1 MGRKRNIFIRE
12 FFVFEAMKN
21 ESTCK
26 TCKCKIVGSHVTNL
40 KRHMLAYHI
49 ELYNQERED
58 FDNHLVENEGGKKF
72 CVCYSEKEITNACLR
87 IVTEN
92 SQPLSF
98 FDSEAFKIL
107 TDQIFKGLN
116 MSPIR
121 SHNIITIISDEYER
135 IKDMIS
141 RKIKGKVFSL
151 KMDSA
156 TRNER
161 SVLGINIQLIVDGKI
176 EIYTLSISEMRTSQT
191 AQNLKEHLQ
200 EVLNEFGIS
209 KTQIFSVTT
218 DNGRNMLKSVD
229 LLGVYSDDDNADDN
243 SDDGDEDEDNGDNNI
258 TQYSA
263 NSVAENQD
271 SFWENLFEEHH
282 QIHSV
287 RCAAHTLQLAIHD
300 FLRNDERMTII
311 HSVRQI
317 VKTLRTQQWK

>member
-12 FFVFEAMKN
+12 FFIFESMKN

-26 TCKCKIVGSHVTNL
+26 TCKCKIVGNHVTNL
-40 KRHMLAYHI
+40 KRHMLANHM

-58 FDNHLVENEGGKKF
+58 LDNYLAENEGGKKF
-72 CVCYSEKEITNACLR
+72 SVCYSEKEIRNACLK

-98 FDSEAFKIL
+98 FDSQAFKIL
-107 TDQIFKGLN
+107 TDQIFQGLN
-116 MSPIR
+116 MCPIR

-141 RKIKGKVFSL
+141 RKIKGKVLSL

-176 EIYTLSISEMRTSQT
+176 EIYTLSIREMRTSQA

-200 EVLNEFGIS
+200 EVLNEFGIT
-209 KTQIFSVTT
+209 KKQIFSITT

-229 LLGVYSDDDNADDN
+229 LLGVYGDDDDDDNDD
-243 SDDGDEDEDNGDNNI
+243 DDEDEDNGDNNI
-258 TQYSA
+258 TQYSE

-271 SFWENLFEEHH
+271 SFWENIFEEHH
-282 QIHSV
+282 QIYSV

-300 FLRNDERMTII
+300 FLRNDERMEII